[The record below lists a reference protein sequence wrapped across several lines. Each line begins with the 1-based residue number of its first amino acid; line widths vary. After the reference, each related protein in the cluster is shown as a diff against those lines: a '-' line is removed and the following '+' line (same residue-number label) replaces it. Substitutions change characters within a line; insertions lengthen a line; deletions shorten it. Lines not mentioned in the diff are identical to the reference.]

1 MPGVG
6 GQVVETHAYTG
17 MRHKDVTRH
26 KHPTPKHN
34 LTRGSRRWVHPLE

>member
-6 GQVVETHAYTG
+6 RQVVETHACTG
-17 MRHKDVTRH
+17 MRHKDDTRH

-34 LTRGSRRWVHPLE
+34 LTPGPRHWVHSLE